1 MTPRDRKPFNQES
14 IPVIK
19 IENLTKR
26 FGDRTVLDD
35 ISLSVGSGEILAVVG
50 PSGAGKSTLSRCVSF
65 LERPTSG
72 TVRVDGKDF
81 SRLDADELVTARRSV
96 GVIFQTAPL
105 LRRRTVAQNIALP
118 LQYLHATDGSV
129 DTRVTE
135 LLDRVGLS
143 DRREFFPA
151 QLSGGQKQ
159 RVGIAR
165 ALALGPSNLLSDEAT
180 SGLDPATTKSILNL
194 LSHLR
199 DEFGLSIILITHEM
213 EVVREVADSVARID
227 EGRIIESGSVE
238 DIILDPASP
247 LAHELLPDRPSVPL
261 RGAGDVWEVSYASRA
276 VPLDWLTS
284 IQSIPGLAGTQVSV
298 LSASVEAIRGVA
310 VGRAVLALSPT
321 TPAGFEHQ
329 LRDRGLHVRP
339 VSAVSD
345 EEAA

>member
-1 MTPRDRKPFNQES
+1 MIE
-14 IPVIK
+14 

-81 SRLDADELVTARRSV
+81 TRIDGAELLKARRSV
-96 GVIFQTAPL
+96 GVIFQSAPL
-105 LRRRTVAQNIALP
+105 LRRRTVAQNVALP
-118 LQYLHATDGSV
+118 LEYLQATDASV
-129 DTRVTE
+129 KNRVTE
-135 LLDRVGLS
+135 LLDKVGLS
-143 DRREFFPA
+143 ERSTYHPA

-180 SGLDPATTKSILNL
+180 AGLDPATTKSILSL

-199 DEFGLSIILITHEM
+199 DEYGLSIILITHEM
-213 EVVREVADSVARID
+213 EVVREIADSVARID
-227 EGRIIESGSVE
+227 DGRIIESGSVE
-238 DIILDPASP
+238 DIILDPTSL

-261 RGAGDVWEVSYASRA
+261 QGAGEVWEVSYASRE

-284 IQSIPGLAGTQVSV
+284 IQTVPGIAESKVSV
-298 LSASVEAIRGVA
+298 LSASVEAIRGIA
-310 VGRAVLALSPT
+310 VGRAVLAISPSA
-321 TPAGFEHQ
+321 PRGFKSY
-329 LRDRGLHVRP
+329 LTDRGLHVR
-339 VSAVSD
+339 ATTAQAD
-345 EEAA
+345 EVAA

>member
-1 MTPRDRKPFNQES
+1 MIE
-14 IPVIK
+14 

-35 ISLSVGSGEILAVVG
+35 ISLSVGKGEILAVVG

-65 LERPTSG
+65 LEKPSSG

-81 SRLDADELVTARRSV
+81 TRLDGEELLAARRGV

-105 LRRRTVAQNIALP
+105 LRRRTVAQNVALP
-118 LQYLHATDGSV
+118 LEYLGATSASTDK
-129 DTRVTE
+129 RVAE

-143 DRREFFPA
+143 DRSDYLPA

-180 SGLDPATTKSILNL
+180 SGLDPATTKSILAL

-199 DEFGLSIILITHEM
+199 DEYGLSIILITHEM
-213 EVVREVADSVARID
+213 EVVREIADSVARID
-227 EGRIIESGSVE
+227 GGRIIESGRVE
-238 DIILDPASP
+238 DIILDPASA
-247 LAHELLPDRPSVPL
+247 LAHELLPDRPSVALDGP
-261 RGAGDVWEVSYASRA
+261 GDIWEVSYASRN

-284 IQSIPGLAGTQVSV
+284 ISTIPGIAATQVNV

-310 VGRAVLALSPT
+310 VGRAVLALSPV
-321 TPAGFEHQ
+321 TPPGFAEH
-329 LRDRGLHVRP
+329 LTRHGLHVR
-339 VSAVSD
+339 ATTA
-345 EEAA
+345 EAGGRAA

>member
-1 MTPRDRKPFNQES
+1 MIE
-14 IPVIK
+14 

-35 ISLSVGSGEILAVVG
+35 VSLSVGSGEILAVVG

-65 LERPTSG
+65 LEPPTSG
-72 TVRVDGKDF
+72 TVRVDGLDF
-81 SRLDADELVTARRSV
+81 THLDGAELIAARRGI
-96 GVIFQTAPL
+96 GVIFQSAPL

-118 LQYLHATDGSV
+118 LEYLHATEASIAH
-129 DTRVTE
+129 RVAE
-135 LLDRVGLS
+135 LLDKVGLS
-143 DRREFFPA
+143 DRSAYLPA

-180 SGLDPATTKSILNL
+180 AGLDPTTTKQILSL

-199 DEFGLSIILITHEM
+199 DEYGLSIILITHEM

-227 EGRIIESGSVE
+227 DGRIVESGSVE
-238 DIILDPASP
+238 DIILDPTSL

-261 RGAGDVWEVSYASRA
+261 LGGGEVWEVSYASRA

-284 IQSIPGLAGTQVSV
+284 IQTVPGIAESKVSV
-298 LSASVEAIRGVA
+298 LSASVEAIRGIA
-310 VGRAVLALSPT
+310 VGRAVLAISPSA
-321 TPAGFEHQ
+321 PSGFRDY
-329 LRDRGLHVRP
+329 LTDRGLHVRATIA
-339 VSAVSD
+339 SA
-345 EEAA
+345 EEVAA

>member
-1 MTPRDRKPFNQES
+1 MIE
-14 IPVIK
+14 

-81 SRLDADELVTARRSV
+81 TRLDGAELLAARRNI

-105 LRRRTVAQNIALP
+105 LRRRTVAENVALP
-118 LQYLHATDGSV
+118 LQYLDATGESI
-129 DTRVTE
+129 TRRVGE
-135 LLDRVGLS
+135 LLERVGLAERS
-143 DRREFFPA
+143 GYYPA

-165 ALALGPSNLLSDEAT
+165 ALALRPSVLLSDEAT
-180 SGLDPATTKSILNL
+180 AGLDPTTTKAILDL

-213 EVVREVADSVARID
+213 EVVREIADSVARID
-227 EGRIIESGSVE
+227 DGRIIESGSVE
-238 DIILDPASP
+238 DVILDPDSA
-247 LAHELLPDRPSVPL
+247 LARELLPDRPSVTP
-261 RGAGDVWEVSYASRA
+261 RDDGEIWEVSYASRD

-284 IQSIPGLAGTQVSV
+284 IRSAPGISDTRVSV
-298 LSASVEAIRGVA
+298 LSASVEAIRGIP
-310 VGRAVLALSPT
+310 VGRAVLAVSPFA
-321 TPAGFEHQ
+321 PSGFTEQ
-329 LRDRGLHVRP
+329 LRQRGLHAR
-339 VSAVSD
+339 ATR
-345 EEAA
+345 AAAETAA

>member
-1 MTPRDRKPFNQES
+1 MIE
-14 IPVIK
+14 

-35 ISLSVGSGEILAVVG
+35 VSLSVANGEILAVVG
-50 PSGAGKSTLSRCVSF
+50 PSGAGKTTLSRCVSF

-72 TVRVDGKDF
+72 AVRVDGKDF
-81 SRLDADELVTARRSV
+81 SRLDGAELLAARRSV

-118 LQYLHATDGSV
+118 LEYLGATDESI
-129 DTRVTE
+129 DKRVTA
-135 LLDRVGLS
+135 LLDKVGLA
-143 DRREFFPA
+143 DRRDDRPA

-165 ALALGPSNLLSDEAT
+165 ALALGPSYLLSDEAT
-180 SGLDPATTKSILNL
+180 SGLDPATTKSILGL

-213 EVVREVADSVARID
+213 EVVREIADSVARID
-227 EGRIIESGSVE
+227 GGRVIESGSV
-238 DIILDPASP
+238 DDVILDPTSS
-247 LAHELLPDRPSVPL
+247 LARELLPDRPSVPFL
-261 RGAGDVWEVSYASRA
+261 GAGEIWEVSHASRE

-284 IQSIPGLAGTQVSV
+284 IHTVPGILGAQVNV

-310 VGRAVLALSPT
+310 VGRALLAIAPSA
-321 TPAGFEHQ
+321 PAGFEAF
-329 LRDRGLHVRP
+329 LRERGLHV
-339 VSAVSD
+339 SAVDVRSA
-345 EEAA
+345 ETAA

>member
-1 MTPRDRKPFNQES
+1 MIE
-14 IPVIK
+14 

-65 LERPTSG
+65 LERPSSG

-81 SRLDADELVTARRSV
+81 TRIEGAELLKARRSV
-96 GVIFQTAPL
+96 GVIFQSAPL
-105 LRRRTVAQNIALP
+105 LRRRTVAQNVALP
-118 LQYLHATDGSV
+118 LEYLHATDASV
-129 DTRVTE
+129 QKRVTE

-143 DRREFFPA
+143 ERSGYFPA

-180 SGLDPATTKSILNL
+180 AGLDPTTTRQILAL
-194 LSHLR
+194 LGHLR

-213 EVVREVADSVARID
+213 EVVREIADSVARID
-227 EGRIIESGSVE
+227 DGRIIESGSVE
-238 DIILDPASP
+238 DIILDPTSL
-247 LAHELLPDRPSVPL
+247 LAHELLPDRPNVPL
-261 RGAGDVWEVSYASRA
+261 RGTGEVWEVSYASRE

-284 IQSIPGLAGTQVSV
+284 IQTVPGIADTTVSV
-298 LSASVEAIRGVA
+298 LSASVEAIRGIA
-310 VGRAVLALSPT
+310 VGRAVLAISPSA
-321 TPAGFEHQ
+321 PSGFMNY
-329 LRDRGLHVRP
+329 LTDRGLHVRATTA
-339 VSAVSD
+339 SAAEV
-345 EEAA
+345 AA

>member
-1 MTPRDRKPFNQES
+1 MIE
-14 IPVIK
+14 

-81 SRLDADELVTARRSV
+81 TRLDRAELLTARRSV

-118 LQYLHATDGSV
+118 LQYLHATEASV
-129 DTRVTE
+129 TRRVDE
-135 LLDRVGLS
+135 LLERVGLS

-180 SGLDPATTKSILNL
+180 SGLDPATTKSILGL

-213 EVVREVADSVARID
+213 EVVREIADSVARID
-227 EGRIIESGSVE
+227 NGRIIESGSVE
-238 DIILDPASP
+238 DIILDPNSA
-247 LAHELLPDRPSVPL
+247 LAHELLPDRPSVPV
-261 RGAGDVWEVSYASRA
+261 RDAGDVWEVSYASRD

-284 IQSIPGLAGTQVSV
+284 IGYTPGLAGAQVSV
-298 LSASVEAIRGVA
+298 LSASVESIRGVA
-310 VGRAVLALSPT
+310 VGRAVLSISPT
-321 TPAGFEHQ
+321 APAGFAEH
-329 LRDRGLHVRP
+329 LRDRGLHVR
-339 VSAVSD
+339 AVD
-345 EEAA
+345 TAGGEAAA